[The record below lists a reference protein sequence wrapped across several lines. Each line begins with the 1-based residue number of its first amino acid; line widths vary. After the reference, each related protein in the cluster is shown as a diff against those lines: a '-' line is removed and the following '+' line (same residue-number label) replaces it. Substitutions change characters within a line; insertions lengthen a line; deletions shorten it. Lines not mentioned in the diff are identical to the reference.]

1 MQRNIAVIALTAAV
15 LIGGLAGC
23 SDKNGG
29 GDNDSDSG
37 RGDSAPVSVTGDSV
51 TVDDAV
57 AAALKAVPGR
67 VTEAELEDDDS
78 DGLVW
83 ELDVYGSDKVWHD
96 VKIDADDAKVLSDRG
111 DANNRRPVPGSS
123 PVSVIDAVE
132 AARKAE
138 PGTVTSVDLDADE
151 NTLVW
156 DVVVRGKDGGNHEL
170 DVDAE
175 TAEVSGNHGGDD
187 N

>member
-1 MQRNIAVIALTAAV
+1 MQRNIAVVALTAAV

-23 SDKNGG
+23 NDGNG
-29 GDNDSDSG
+29 GDNDNDSG
-37 RGDSAPVSVTGDSV
+37 RGDSAPVPVTSDSV

-67 VTEAELEDDDS
+67 VTEAELENDANT
-78 DGLVW
+78 LVW
-83 ELDVYGSDKVWHD
+83 KLDVYGSDKVWHD

-123 PVSVIDAVE
+123 SVSVIDAVE
-132 AARKAE
+132 AARKAQ

-156 DVVVRGKDGGNHEL
+156 DVVVKGKDGGNHEL
-170 DVDAE
+170 DVDAQ
-175 TAEVSGNHGGDD
+175 TAEVSGNHGGGDD